1 MFERPVIVNTTKWK
15 SNFLFKKK
23 GELYV
28 AFKAKKHLF
37 VLNTYSQ
44 FSLLYQENL
53 HLRMKRSELEEY
65 FGVTSYDKGK
75 NTLSPS

>member
-1 MFERPVIVNTTKWK
+1 M
-15 SNFLFKKK
+15 
-23 GELYV
+23 

-44 FSLLYQENL
+44 FSLLCQENL

>member
-1 MFERPVIVNTTKWK
+1 M
-15 SNFLFKKK
+15 
-23 GELYV
+23 
-28 AFKAKKHLF
+28 AFKAKKYLF

-44 FSLLYQENL
+44 LSLLYQENL

-75 NTLSPS
+75 NTLSRS